1 VKSAREETTSSPEE
15 KRQFA
20 VQISLWFSPVN
31 EGIGGGGLLYH
42 ECSLSQVT
50 LESLVKGIKWQGKPK
65 RKFFHLWSREREK
78 GKANPKTAD
87 GFKVVG
93 L

>member
-15 KRQFA
+15 KRQIA
-20 VQISLWFSPVN
+20 VQISLWFSLVN

-65 RKFFHLWSREREK
+65 RKFSTLGPEKERKESK
-78 GKANPKTAD
+78 P
-87 GFKVVG
+87 
-93 L
+93 